1 MNYNATTDH
10 SQEKHAEFINWLTQ
24 TTLTA
29 LRNAE
34 HDDHKLRAAVQHYIN
49 TASTANIALD
59 EIENILGVD
68 EHCIMDLA
76 ELSESDEEI
85 VIDAFEQFTNI

>member
-10 SQEKHAEFINWLTQ
+10 SPENYAEFINWLTQ
-24 TTLTA
+24 TTLIV
-29 LRNAE
+29 LKNAD
-34 HDDHKLRAAVQHYIN
+34 HDEHKLRAAVQHYIN
-49 TASTANIALD
+49 TASTANVELD
-59 EIENILGVD
+59 EIENILGVN
-68 EHCIMDLA
+68 ENCIMDLA